1 MSAALV
7 IHHFGSK
14 EGLRKACDDY
24 IAEEIRTGKSASLQ
38 TKDPADWFAQ
48 MAEIESYAPLMAYLV
63 RSMQSGSELAKML
76 WRKMIDDAEQYMEE
90 GVRSGLIKPSRDP
103 RARAKY
109 LGMTGGG
116 GFLLYLQ
123 MHDNPTDLRA
133 VLRDYGEEMV
143 LPALEIY
150 TEGLMTDSTMYDAFL
165 QAREKGIPFHIQ
177 RRRTAMT
184 ATSLQ
189 RANTTRSQLAVEI
202 QGLSKSFGRTKAL
215 DGLDLTVAPG
225 DITGFLG
232 PNGAGKS
239 TTIRVLLG
247 LLRADGGTVRLLG
260 GDPWRDAVALHRRI
274 AYVPGDV
281 TLWPNLTG
289 LQAIDFLARLRG
301 NGVDTRRRDQ
311 LIERFE
317 LDPHKKARTYSKG
330 NRQKVAIVAAFS
342 TNAELY
348 ILDEP
353 TSGLD
358 PLMEKAFQTCVGE
371 VADRGA
377 AVLLS
382 SHILAEVE
390 KLCDNVTI
398 IRAGRAVKS
407 GTLEQ
412 LRHLMRTTITVRGR
426 GDVRALQQVPYV
438 HDFSSQDGVARF
450 SVDRNDLDFTMEHLT
465 ELGIE
470 ELTVTPASLED
481 LFLREYQ
488 GVNR

>member
-1 MSAALV
+1 
-7 IHHFGSK
+7 
-14 EGLRKACDDY
+14 
-24 IAEEIRTGKSASLQ
+24 
-38 TKDPADWFAQ
+38 
-48 MAEIESYAPLMAYLV
+48 
-63 RSMQSGSELAKML
+63 
-76 WRKMIDDAEQYMEE
+76 
-90 GVRSGLIKPSRDP
+90 
-103 RARAKY
+103 
-109 LGMTGGG
+109 
-116 GFLLYLQ
+116 
-123 MHDNPTDLRA
+123 
-133 VLRDYGEEMV
+133 
-143 LPALEIY
+143 
-150 TEGLMTDSTMYDAFL
+150 
-165 QAREKGIPFHIQ
+165 
-177 RRRTAMT
+177 MT
-184 ATSLQ
+184 ATSQ
-189 RANTTRSQLAVEI
+189 RRADPRRSP
-202 QGLSKSFGRTKAL
+202 LSKSRVYPRRSAAPRRSTAC
-215 DGLDLTVAPG
+215 DLTVAHG
-225 DITGFLG
+225 TITGFLG

-289 LQAIDFLARLRG
+289 QQAIDFLARLRG

-358 PLMEKAFQTCVGE
+358 PLMEKAFQTCVEE

-390 KLCDNVTI
+390 KLCDSVTI
-398 IRAGRAVKS
+398 IRAGR
-407 GTLEQ
+407 
-412 LRHLMRTTITVRGR
+412 TVRSGYAGR
-426 GDVRALQQVPYV
+426 
-438 HDFSSQDGVARF
+438 VAAPDAHHRHGAHTRRRPGCQPAPLRPRLHHENGMTKF
-450 SVDRNDLDFTMEHLT
+450 SVDRSRPGLHHGPSHRI
-465 ELGIE
+465 GIE

-481 LFLREYQ
+481 MFLREYQ
-488 GVNR
+488 GVS